1 MLANEERFVNLELLK
16 QRKNGVILMLNRTK
30 SREKERVCVNFVTFR
45 EDVMEMEL
53 SVVDEPMTFVV
64 SARENTSLL
73 HHTDENPTK
82 AIL

>member
-1 MLANEERFVNLELLK
+1 
-16 QRKNGVILMLNRTK
+16 MLNRTK